1 MAQSQK
7 SINIFLEYMT
17 SKIYSFAKENLV
29 SSYRIKRKLQKLTS
43 KELQMNDLKIKVGGK
58 PAPLHVP

>member
-1 MAQSQK
+1 
-7 SINIFLEYMT
+7 MT

-43 KELQMNDLKIKVGGK
+43 KELQMKNLKI
-58 PAPLHVP
+58 